1 MRESFL
7 KLAACP
13 MCGGTLNPRQT
24 VRRHGEIVSS
34 TLACKDGPHKY
45 PVVKGRP
52 LLLPKGA
59 PQRWV
64 SPVDE
69 AMGLAELPTVPPFS
83 FPRLREMGL
92 EAALTAVRE
101 NKEGR
106 RRTDPAEPWDA
117 TSLADGDL
125 PGKARYRLSGGWL
138 SHRGRRHRL
147 LRPLEELPK
156 RVRCWVE
163 SVRDARPRRIL
174 DLASGGGGGIA
185 SILKGYQGAELIC
198 ATERDLRCTWAIQS
212 KARELGFQRME
223 AVGADVGRLPLRDGC
238 FDAVTSLMA
247 LQEILGMRDLSRE
260 VFRVLA
266 PGGRWFA
273 LYAEPETWGEITT
286 EAYMRFAREADM
298 FGGHDALL
306 RTAEKAGLR
315 GETLERFARGPRT
328 YHAVAFHKA

>member
-1 MRESFL
+1 
-7 KLAACP
+7 
-13 MCGGTLNPRQT
+13 MCGGTLDPRQT

-34 TLACKDGPHKY
+34 TLACREGPHRY
-45 PVVKGRP
+45 PVVEGRP

-59 PQRWV
+59 PRRWV

-69 AMGLAELPTVPPFS
+69 AMGLAELPTVAPFS
-83 FPRLREMGL
+83 FPRLRQMGL
-92 EAALTAVRE
+92 EAALKAIRDNE
-101 NKEGR
+101 AGR
-106 RRTDPAEPWDA
+106 RRTDSAESWDA
-117 TSLADGDL
+117 TPLTDGEL

-138 SHRGRRHRL
+138 SRGGRRRAL
-147 LRPLEELPK
+147 LKPLDELPK

-185 SILKGYQGAELIC
+185 SILKGYRGAELVC
-198 ATERDLRCTWAIQS
+198 ATERDLRCTWTIQS
-212 KARELGFQRME
+212 KARELGFRRME

-238 FDAVTSLMA
+238 FDAVTSLMG
-247 LQEILGMRDLSRE
+247 LQEILRMRDLLRE
-260 VFRVLA
+260 VLRVLA

-273 LYAEPETWGEITT
+273 LYGEPETWGEITRGT
-286 EAYMRFAREADM
+286 YMRFAREADM

-315 GETLERFARGPRT
+315 GETLGRFACGQRR

>member
-1 MRESFL
+1 VRESFL
-7 KLAACP
+7 ELAACP
-13 MCGGTLNPRQT
+13 MCGGTLDPRQT
-24 VRRHGEIVSS
+24 VRRRGEIVSS
-34 TLACKDGPHKY
+34 TLACKNGPHRY
-45 PVVKGRP
+45 PVMKGRP

-69 AMGLAELPTVPPFS
+69 AMGLAELPTTPPFS

-117 TSLADGDL
+117 TPLADGKL
-125 PGKARYRLSGGWL
+125 LGKARYRLSGRWL
-138 SHRGRRHRL
+138 SHRDRRRRL

-156 RVRCWVE
+156 RVRCWVD
-163 SVRDARPRRIL
+163 SVGDARPRRIL

-198 ATERDLRCTWAIQS
+198 ATERDLRCTWTIQS

-238 FDAVTSLMA
+238 FDAVTSLGA
-247 LQEILGMRDLSRE
+247 LQEILGMRKLLRE
-260 VFRVLA
+260 VSRVLA
-266 PGGRWFA
+266 TGGSWFA
-273 LYAEPETWGEITT
+273 LYGKPETWGEIAPET
-286 EAYMRFAREADM
+286 YMRFAREADM
-298 FGGHDALL
+298 FEGHDALMPA
-306 RTAEKAGLR
+306 AEKAGLR
-315 GETLERFARGPRT
+315 GETLERFASGPWT
-328 YHAVAFHKA
+328 YHAVAFRKV